1 MNAIAATPL
10 LTGTVP
16 LAALAEGIVA
26 LPPDAAGLR
35 VADLAADS
43 RKVVTGTLF
52 AALPGAALDGRR
64 YIGEAVAR
72 GAAAVLAPLGTAW
85 PQGVAPVPLIVAAEP
100 RRVLARLAARRA
112 GGQPERMVAVTGT
125 NGKTSTVEFL
135 RQLWTLDGLSA
146 ASLGTLGV
154 VADVALPDT
163 GPVLTTP
170 DSLALATLL
179 GAMAAGG
186 VRAAAIEAS
195 SHGLDQFRLDGVRL
209 AAAGFGNLTRDH
221 LDYHGSLA
229 RYRDA
234 KLRLFAELL
243 PAGGLAGANADMDP
257 DTLVRLRQLAD
268 HRRLVLRTVGE
279 AGEAIRLR
287 RAVPL
292 ADGQLLEVEAQGRTV
307 EIRLALPGR
316 YQADNALLAAILAEP
331 EPDALPSVLSR
342 LGRLFGVRGR
352 MELAARLPNG
362 AAAYV
367 DYAHTPDAL
376 ERLLLSLRPHAAE
389 AGGRLVVVFG
399 AGGDRDRGKRPLMG
413 AAAARLADLAI
424 VTDDNPRGEDPA
436 AIRAAILAACP
447 GAVEVGDRARAI
459 AEGLSALRPGDVL
472 VVAGKGHEQGQTV
485 GAETHP
491 FDDAAILRGLAGAA

>member
-1 MNAIAATPL
+1 M
-10 LTGTVP
+10 
-16 LAALAEGIVA
+16 
-26 LPPDAAGLR
+26 
-35 VADLAADS
+35 
-43 RKVVTGTLF
+43 
-52 AALPGAALDGRR
+52 
-64 YIGEAVAR
+64 
-72 GAAAVLAPLGTAW
+72 
-85 PQGVAPVPLIVAAEP
+85 
-100 RRVLARLAARRA
+100 
-112 GGQPERMVAVTGT
+112 
-125 NGKTSTVEFL
+125 
-135 RQLWTLDGLSA
+135 
-146 ASLGTLGV
+146 
-154 VADVALPDT
+154 
-163 GPVLTTP
+163 
-170 DSLALATLL
+170 
-179 GAMAAGG
+179 
-186 VRAAAIEAS
+186 RAAAIEAS

-257 DTLVRLRQLAD
+257 DTLDRLRQLAAS
-268 HRRLVLRTVGE
+268 RGLVLRTAGE
-279 AGEAIRLR
+279 AGETIRLR

-292 ADGQLLEVEAQGRTV
+292 ADGQRLELEAQGRIT

-316 YQADNALLAAILAEP
+316 YQADNVLLAAILAEA
-331 EPDALPSVLSR
+331 EADALPSVLSR
-342 LGRLFGVRGR
+342 LERLVGVRGR

-376 ERLLLSLRPHAAE
+376 ERLLASLRPHAAE
-389 AGGRLVVVFG
+389 GGGRLVLVFG

-424 VTDDNPRGEDPA
+424 VTDDNPRSEDPA

-447 GAVEVGDRARAI
+447 DALEIGDRARAI

-472 VVAGKGHEQGQTV
+472 VVAGKGHEQGQIV
-485 GAETHP
+485 GAETLP
-491 FDDAAILRGLAGAA
+491 FDDAAIVRGLAGAA